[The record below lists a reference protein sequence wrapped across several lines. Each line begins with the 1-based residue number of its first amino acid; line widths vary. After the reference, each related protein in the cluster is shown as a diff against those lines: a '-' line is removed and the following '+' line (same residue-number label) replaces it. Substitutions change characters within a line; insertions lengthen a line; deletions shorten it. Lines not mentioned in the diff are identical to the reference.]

1 MTTLNSPVTQAQT
14 VGDWGYSAAFLQPIL
29 LQELSERT
37 NILDSAGLIVT
48 LDGVSGSGS
57 NTVRRRQVG
66 GLGFAT
72 RMTSMANETAPGTAS
87 GFTSTYSDV
96 TIGRYHLAYEESA
109 QRAIV
114 AGDPVTLDF
123 IAGQMVNSWAATLR
137 YLMCTSA
144 TGIST
149 AKGTSGQALDTD
161 DWFGLIAAFNETA
174 GFDGEAVA
182 WLHPEQLTDL
192 QTSLRSYTGFQF
204 PDSTEAQQAFGSALG
219 MGMGGRLLGINVY
232 KSVDVQTSSGD
243 HVGFAFA
250 PGAFGWAPGDTSR
263 VNVPAG
269 ADPVAVGQFGLLL
282 TKSFNGSTTVNRVD
296 GNAFMGVGRVNAAVL
311 PQFRVL
317 SVND

>member
-1 MTTLNSPVTQAQT
+1 MTTISSPVTQAQT

-29 LQELSERT
+29 LQELAERT
-37 NILDSAGLIVT
+37 NVLDAGLIVT

-66 GLGFAT
+66 GLGYAT
-72 RMTSMANETAPGTAS
+72 RMDSMATETSPGTAS

-114 AGDPVTLDF
+114 AADPVTLDF
-123 IAGQMVNSWAATLR
+123 IAGQMVNSWVATLR

-174 GFDGEAVA
+174 GFEGQAVA
-182 WLHPEQLTDL
+182 MLHPEQVTDL

-204 PDSTEAQQAFGSALG
+204 PEQVQAQQAWGSALG
-219 MGMGGRLLGINVY
+219 MGMGGQLLGINVY
-232 KSVDVQTSSGD
+232 KSVDVQASGGN

-250 PGAFGWAPGDTSR
+250 PGAFGWAPGDTAR
-263 VNVPAG
+263 VNVPLG
-269 ADPVAVGQFGLLL
+269 ADPVAIGQYGLLL
-282 TKSFNGSTTVNRVD
+282 TKSFNGSTSVNRVD
-296 GNAFMGVGRVNAAVL
+296 GNAFLGVGRVNAAVL